1 MRPKTSGKTSGS
13 RIYIYIYRDLWG
25 WLQVATKIIIPNS
38 IRSSWWNG
46 GSLGRKQIAVGAK
59 ILESNAIWILFIPWD
74 CRKQI
79 LLHVQT
85 LLIWRI
91 QLYQKPT
98 TNTIAQHV
106 PCNIFIHFPKFS
118 LASATGLLTCT
129 LLQSLIGPFRKP
141 PHENSSNDSP
151 DLWTPR
157 RLFICNETLTLRRV
171 TWRSEKSV
179 LVAPPEKWCKHSK
192 SLKQTNEA
200 RIFMR
205 LKQQHSSS
213 KLTKQIA
220 CCWVYRPIWTLL
232 IPFKTHIFFILGS
245 QEHQW
250 LGKYKHIST
259 MDAMEDRKA
268 CSIS

>member
-1 MRPKTSGKTSGS
+1 MPMDATKNLSENLWESD
-13 RIYIYIYRDLWG
+13 IDLWG

-129 LLQSLIGPFRKP
+129 LLHHFLQWLAEPL
-141 PHENSSNDSP
+141 D
-151 DLWTPR
+151 
-157 RLFICNETLTLRRV
+157 
-171 TWRSEKSV
+171 SEKALHMQWDPDAPTCDVTVREISAV
-179 LVAPPEKWCKHSK
+179 LLLPK
-192 SLKQTNEA
+192 SDVNL
-200 RIFMR
+200 
-205 LKQQHSSS
+205 
-213 KLTKQIA
+213 
-220 CCWVYRPIWTLL
+220 VTL
-232 IPFKTHIFFILGS
+232 
-245 QEHQW
+245 
-250 LGKYKHIST
+250 
-259 MDAMEDRKA
+259 
-268 CSIS
+268 

>member
-1 MRPKTSGKTSGS
+1 MTPSSNKNHHPQQHPFILVEWWKPPGK
-13 RIYIYIYRDLWG
+13 
-25 WLQVATKIIIPNS
+25 KH
-38 IRSSWWNG
+38 
-46 GSLGRKQIAVGAK
+46 IAVGAK

-79 LLHVQT
+79 LWHVQT

-106 PCNIFIHFPKFS
+106 PCNIFIHFPNFS

-141 PHENSSNDSP
+141 PHENSSDDSP

-157 RLFICNETLTLRRV
+157 RLFICNETLTLRRL

-179 LVAPPEKWCKHSK
+179 LVAPPEKWCKLSNP
-192 SLKQTNEA
+192 LKPNQWSENFHEAQTA
-200 RIFMR
+200 TIQ
-205 LKQQHSSS
+205 LKIDE
-213 KLTKQIA
+213 TN
-220 CCWVYRPIWTLL
+220 CMLL
-232 IPFKTHIFFILGS
+232 GL
-245 QEHQW
+245 
-250 LGKYKHIST
+250 
-259 MDAMEDRKA
+259 
-268 CSIS
+268 